1 MDEIK
6 DIELRSEKVRNI
18 IGQIPS
24 RLIRMGIT
32 VIFVVVLAVLTGAY
46 FFQIDRTVDA
56 PAQLYMKNDRIHY
69 RIEVP
74 RNKLKYLETGQKL
87 VITVHNENENSFTTT
102 IQHIDSTVHL
112 NKEQAYYQAY
122 GVIANRNLQANKQL
136 EAKATIYVGKA
147 NVIDKVLGR

>member
-46 FFQIDRTVDA
+46 FFKIDRTVDV
-56 PAQLYMKNDRIHY
+56 PATLYIRKQQ
-69 RIEVP
+69 IE
-74 RNKLKYLETGQKL
+74 LF
-87 VITVHNENENSFTTT
+87 H
-102 IQHIDSTVHL
+102 
-112 NKEQAYYQAY
+112 
-122 GVIANRNLQANKQL
+122 
-136 EAKATIYVGKA
+136 
-147 NVIDKVLGR
+147 

>member
-46 FFQIDRTVDA
+46 FFKIDRTVDA

-87 VITVHNENENSFTTT
+87 VITVHDENSFTTT
-102 IQHIDSTVHL
+102 IQHIDSMVHL

-122 GVIANRNLQANKQL
+122 GLIDNRNLQADEQL